1 VGGTES
7 IHVDVRII
15 CATHRHLET
24 MVASGDFREDLWFR
38 LSVFPIAIPPLR
50 QRRQDIPDLV
60 HHFLRRKSAEMN
72 IHPVPELSPGAMP
85 SLVACPWRGNVRELE
100 NVVERTLIQHEGG
113 KLTFDRRVDASAGE
127 PPDTSD
133 AKIAKLDEAVAL
145 HIRNALE
152 VAMGKV
158 NGAGGAAEILGI
170 HPNTL
175 RNRMNRL
182 RISYGRGKKGRRSR
196 K

>member
-1 VGGTES
+1 
-7 IHVDVRII
+7 
-15 CATHRHLET
+15 
-24 MVASGDFREDLWFR
+24 
-38 LSVFPIAIPPLR
+38 
-50 QRRQDIPDLV
+50 
-60 HHFLRRKSAEMN
+60 
-72 IHPVPELSPGAMP
+72 
-85 SLVACPWRGNVRELE
+85 
-100 NVVERTLIQHEGG
+100 VERTLIQHEGG